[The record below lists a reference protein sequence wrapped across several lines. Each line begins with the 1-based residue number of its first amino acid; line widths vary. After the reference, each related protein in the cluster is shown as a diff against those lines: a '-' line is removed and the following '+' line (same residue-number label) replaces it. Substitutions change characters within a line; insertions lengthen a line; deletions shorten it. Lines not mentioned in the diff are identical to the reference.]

1 MKIVIPGG
9 SGQVGQVLARHFSA
23 AGHEVVILSRRSS
36 STAGWKTVAWDGKS
50 LGPWRSEFEGA
61 EVVINLAGRSVNC
74 RYGMKNREEMMSSRI
89 DSVRVVGEAIGS
101 AIAPPRV
108 WLQASTATIYRHR
121 FDAPNDDLTGELGGD
136 ESGASET
143 WNFSISIAK
152 SWEKAFDEATTPR
165 TRKVAMR
172 SAITM
177 SPDKCGAFDVLSTL
191 VRRGLGGA
199 AGDGRQFVSWIHEA
213 DFCRSVQFLIEREE
227 LSGPVN
233 LASPNPLPNREF
245 MAALREAC
253 GVRFGLSAP
262 AWLLEVG
269 AFFMQTETELI
280 LKSRRV
286 TPTRLLQAG
295 FQFEHPD
302 WPEAAKDLVR
312 RFPK

>member
-9 SGQVGQVLARHFSA
+9 SGQVGQVLARYFSS
-23 AGHEVVILSRRSS
+23 AGDEVVVLSRRASS
-36 STAGWKTVAWDGKS
+36 GTAWRTVAWDGKT
-50 LGPWRSEFEGA
+50 LGPWCSEFEGA
-61 EVVINLAGRSVNC
+61 DAVINLAGRSVNC
-74 RYGMKNREEMMSSRI
+74 RYGPENRREMVASRI
-89 DSVRVVGEAIGS
+89 DSARVVGEAIG
-101 AIAPPRV
+101 AAAVAPRV

-136 ESGASET
+136 EPGAPET

-152 SWEKAFDEATTPR
+152 AWEKVLDEAVTPK

-177 SPDKCGAFDVLSTL
+177 SPDKGGAFDVLSTL

-199 AGDGRQFVSWIHEA
+199 AGDGRQFVSWIHDA
-213 DFCRSVQFLIEREE
+213 DFCRSVRFLIERED

-245 MAALREAC
+245 MAALRSAW
-253 GVRFGLSAP
+253 GVRIGLSAP

-286 TPTRLLQAG
+286 VPTRLLQAG
-295 FQFEHPD
+295 FKFDHAD
-302 WPEAAKDLVR
+302 WPEAARDLVR
-312 RFPK
+312 RFPS

>member
-9 SGQVGQVLARHFSA
+9 SGQVGQVLARFLTA
-23 AGHEVVILSRRSS
+23 TGNEVVVLSRRALSE
-36 STAGWKTVAWDGKS
+36 TAWRTVAWDGKT
-50 LGPWRSEFEGA
+50 LGPWRLEFENA
-61 EVVINLAGRSVNC
+61 DAVINLAGRSVNC
-74 RYGMKNREEMMSSRI
+74 RYGAKNREEMMSSRL
-89 DSVRVVGEAIGS
+89 DSARVVGEAIGS
-101 AIAPPRV
+101 ATAPPRV

-121 FDAPNDDLTGELGGD
+121 FDAPNDDLTGQLGGD
-136 ESGASET
+136 EPGAPET
-143 WNFSISIAK
+143 WNFSISIARA
-152 SWEKAFDEATTPR
+152 WEKVLEEAATPN

-177 SPDKCGAFDVLSTL
+177 SPDKGGAFDVLSTL

-199 AGDGRQFVSWIHEA
+199 AGDGRQYVSWIHDA

-245 MAALREAC
+245 MAALRSAW

-286 TPTRLLQAG
+286 VPTRLLEAG
-295 FQFEHPD
+295 FVFDQPD
-302 WPEAAKDLVR
+302 WPEAASDLVR
-312 RFPK
+312 RFRV